1 MNRKTKRTLLGM
13 FGGFIAG
20 LASVTWRSWKALFN
34 HGIYWKLTEAD
45 HNELRRK
52 LGSGFYVILT
62 AGHPSLS
69 GIGVKM
75 ASLLTG
81 RGWPVFTHVLLNVDN
96 EDDPL
101 RSHEFQ
107 LVESIQQGV
116 VYSTFMKVFDC
127 DIVALLRPRG
137 FTEDEWEKALERA
150 KDNVGKGYD
159 TLFDLIDNTEM
170 SCVEL
175 VRDALI
181 GSFDN
186 FEDYKK
192 RFFHFESMIE
202 ANNGELIPEM
212 FFKCRDFHVELYIDR
227 RDN

>member
-1 MNRKTKRTLLGM
+1 MSDKKQEKKETLLE
-13 FGGFIAG
+13 FFDVKTEVN
-20 LASVTWRSWKALFN
+20 LNSSNVDLD
-34 HGIYWKLTEAD
+34 LTDGKYNYTAIELI
-45 HNELRRK
+45 NELDK
-52 LGSGFYVILT
+52 Q
-62 AGHPSLS
+62 
-69 GIGVKM
+69 
-75 ASLLTG
+75 
-81 RGWPVFTHVLLNVDN
+81 DC
-96 EDDPL
+96 
-101 RSHEFQ
+101 
-107 LVESIQQGV
+107 
-116 VYSTFMKVFDC
+116 KVFDC